1 MMHEPVIVIGG
12 PTASGKSWVAAEL
25 ARELKGDVI
34 NADSMQV
41 YAELPV
47 LTAQPGAALR
57 AAVPHHL
64 YGVMSA
70 REICSAARWAE
81 MAWAAIDAIQ
91 EQGRRPIVVGGT
103 GLYLRALVQGL
114 SPVPEIPAEIREAS
128 RTLLKQLGAEAFYA
142 RLAGRD
148 PAAAA
153 KLRPND
159 PQRLARAWEVLEAT
173 GRSLMDW
180 HGERSAGR
188 AGGSFL
194 TFVLLPEREALYTRI
209 DQRFA
214 EMVQG
219 GALDEVSAL
228 TAMDLPA
235 AAPALKALGVPELGA
250 YLAGSTDLEAAIAAG
265 QQSTRRYA
273 KRQMTW
279 FRNQTP
285 EANKI
290 TLSTVNK
297 TSLERILPEIF
308 SVIRKNR

>member
-1 MMHEPVIVIGG
+1 MTFEPVIVIGG
-12 PTASGKSWVAAEL
+12 PTASGKSWLAGTL

-47 LTAQPGAALR
+47 LTAQPDAALR

-70 REICSAARWAE
+70 REICSAARWAQL
-81 MAWAAIDAIQ
+81 AWAAIDTVR

-103 GLYLRALVQGL
+103 GLYLRALIQGL

-128 RTLLKQLGAEAFYA
+128 RALLKQLGPEAFYA

-153 KLRPND
+153 RLRPSD

-173 GRSLMDW
+173 GRSLTDW
-180 HGERSAGR
+180 HGEDGPGR
-188 AGGSFL
+188 PGGSFL
-194 TFVLLPEREALYTRI
+194 TFVLIPERAGLYARI
-209 DQRFA
+209 DQRFV

-219 GALDEVSAL
+219 GGIEEVRALAG
-228 TAMDLPA
+228 MDLPA
-235 AAPALKALGVPELGA
+235 AAPALKALGVPELRA
-250 YLAGSTDLEAAIAAG
+250 YLAGSTDLETVLAAG

-285 EANKI
+285 TANKI
-290 TLSTVNK
+290 TLDVANK
-297 TSLERILPEIF
+297 TSMERILPEIF
-308 SVIRKNR
+308 SDIRNNR